1 MSSPTNS
8 SVLTE
13 TLSKAVNSEEPTSP
27 SGRGSMDGPG
37 DAVWIL
43 TSAFIIFTMISGF
56 GLVESG
62 KFRRISVNIEWL
74 KTSACK
80 AIRYLHGRVNQ
91 NTRFSLCLVPFI
103 SQSFLT
109 FSPSLTVCD
118 DFYMMNSGSFF
129 IYMFGYTSFT
139 YHFHAHNMLKSFSD
153 YIYQYSFCIIQ

>member
-62 KFRRISVNIEWL
+62 KFRRISVNIE
-74 KTSACK
+74 
-80 AIRYLHGRVNQ
+80 
-91 NTRFSLCLVPFI
+91 
-103 SQSFLT
+103 
-109 FSPSLTVCD
+109 
-118 DFYMMNSGSFF
+118 
-129 IYMFGYTSFT
+129 
-139 YHFHAHNMLKSFSD
+139 
-153 YIYQYSFCIIQ
+153 